1 MATMKEITYAQAIN
15 DAMCE
20 EMQRDEN
27 VFMMGEDIA
36 EYCGAFGVSRGM
48 LEKFGKDRIMNTPI
62 SEQAYVGAGIGAAMA
77 GMRPIVELMFS
88 DFMCV
93 CFDELVNEAP
103 KMRFMFGGKVKV
115 PMVMRTAAGA
125 GTGAAAQH
133 SQSLEACLAHFP
145 GLKVVIPSTPYDAK
159 GLLVPQVRNSEN
171 NRRFYHFDQ
180 VYPLATIRYLR
191 RLDYSLAQIKA
202 FLHSNG
208 LRDNL
213 QMLSQQAQQLRR
225 QCDELNATIQI
236 IQQKVEFI
244 EREQAVSQR
253 DKFYVRSF
261 PRRAFLHIG
270 EEINL
275 FTHELFYFY
284 PTVGFYQGQRKWF
297 GAYLYEDTPAEARH
311 LPDLM
316 ADQPVSYIPAGDYLC
331 GYHYGPYLTI
341 QDSID
346 RLFGE
351 AYRRKLPVDDCVITP
366 NIVDQCCEGHPD
378 NYITGLEV
386 RILSLDEQ
394 NEEKPFAV
402 ISKPEDV

>member
-1 MATMKEITYAQAIN
+1 MATTKEITYAQAIN

-159 GLLVPQVRNSEN
+159 EEYTIPLGVADVKREGTDCSIITYGRMVQMSLQAAEKLAEEGIHVEVVDIRSLVPLDTKTIVESVKKTHRALIVHEAVQFGGFGGEIAGQIADSEA
-171 NRRFYHFDQ
+171 FY
-180 VYPLATIRYLR
+180 YLDAPIR
-191 RLDYSLAQIKA
+191 RLGALSCPIP
-202 FLHSNG
+202 FNP
-208 LRDNL
+208 NL
-213 QMLSQQAQQLRR
+213 
-225 QCDELNATIQI
+225 
-236 IQQKVEFI
+236 
-244 EREQAVSQR
+244 ERET
-253 DKFYVRSF
+253 F
-261 PRRAFLHIG
+261 
-270 EEINL
+270 
-275 FTHELFYFY
+275 
-284 PTVGFYQGQRKWF
+284 PTVDKIIAQVKS
-297 GAYLYEDTPAEARH
+297 
-311 LPDLM
+311 LM
-316 ADQPVSYIPAGDYLC
+316 
-331 GYHYGPYLTI
+331 
-341 QDSID
+341 
-346 RLFGE
+346 
-351 AYRRKLPVDDCVITP
+351 
-366 NIVDQCCEGHPD
+366 
-378 NYITGLEV
+378 
-386 RILSLDEQ
+386 
-394 NEEKPFAV
+394 
-402 ISKPEDV
+402 

>member
-1 MATMKEITYAQAIN
+1 MKEFLTI
-15 DAMCE
+15 
-20 EMQRDEN
+20 
-27 VFMMGEDIA
+27 GE
-36 EYCGAFGVSRGM
+36 
-48 LEKFGKDRIMNTPI
+48 
-62 SEQAYVGAGIGAAMA
+62 
-77 GMRPIVELMFS
+77 
-88 DFMCV
+88 
-93 CFDELVNEAP
+93 
-103 KMRFMFGGKVKV
+103 
-115 PMVMRTAAGA
+115 
-125 GTGAAAQH
+125 
-133 SQSLEACLAHFP
+133 LANIFNMDVQLLRH
-145 GLKVVIPSTPYDAK
+145 YDAK

-191 RLDYSLAQIKA
+191 RLDYS
-202 FLHSNG
+202 
-208 LRDNL
+208 
-213 QMLSQQAQQLRR
+213 LSQQAQQLRR

-253 DKFYVRSF
+253 DKFYVRTF

-297 GAYLYEDTPAEARH
+297 GAYLYEDTPSEVHR

-351 AYRRKLPVDDCVITP
+351 AYRRKLLVDDCVITP

-394 NEEKPFAV
+394 NEKKSFAA
-402 ISKPEDV
+402 ISKPEDI